1 MFKKIS
7 PNVHLSPSG
16 GVCLTRVLPSSDGS
30 NGMLLVRDSSK
41 QFEKEYP
48 PIEEFDLQRQKD
60 AGVPLK
66 AVSSTVFDSQR
77 LDANLE
83 QKIAQ
88 KITEKPKVEKPK
100 TDE

>member
-16 GVCLTRVLPSSDGS
+16 GVCLTRVIPSSDGS

-41 QFEKEYP
+41 QFEKEFP
-48 PIEEFDLQRQKD
+48 PVEEFEIQRQID

-66 AVSSTVFDSQR
+66 AVSSTVFDSQK

-83 QKIAQ
+83 QKITQ
-88 KITEKPKVEKPK
+88 KITDKPKEDQLK
-100 TDE
+100 TE

>member
-41 QFEKEYP
+41 QFAKEYP
-48 PIEEFDLQRQKD
+48 PLDEFDLQRQKD

-77 LDANLE
+77 LDSELE
-83 QKIAQ
+83 QKITQ
-88 KITEKPKVEKPK
+88 KITEQPKE
-100 TDE
+100 EE